1 MRQMVLKRKYK
12 GNTLPE
18 VLIAIVIISFTS
30 ALGITIYINI
40 QENTQPF
47 LKLKAADIAL
57 HHLSETEARREYLD
71 QDYKE
76 EGFTVKKTIRHS
88 DMYPD
93 CILVKISVSTKTEK
107 KLCEIQKLI
116 HAD

>member
-1 MRQMVLKRKYK
+1 MVLSKKYK

-30 ALGITIYINI
+30 ALGITIYVNV

-47 LKLKAADIAL
+47 MKLKAQEIANRCL
-57 HHLSETEARREYLD
+57 TESEQAHDYFDKSYTEEEFRVTKTASHLAT
-71 QDYKE
+71 
-76 EGFTVKKTIRHS
+76 
-88 DMYPD
+88 YPD
-93 CILVKISVSTKTEK
+93 CVLLKITVSGKTEK
-107 KLCEIQKLI
+107 RICEIQKVI

>member
-1 MRQMVLKRKYK
+1 MVLNKKYK

-47 LKLKAADIAL
+47 LKLKANEIANHYL
-57 HHLSETEARREYLD
+57 IESEQTH
-71 QDYKE
+71 DYFDKSFKE
-76 EGFTVKKTIRHS
+76 EEFTVKKTITTS
-88 DMYPD
+88 DKYPD
-93 CILVKISVSTKTEK
+93 CVLVKISVSSKPEK
-107 KLCEIQKLI
+107 KICEIQKLI
-116 HAD
+116 HAN